1 MFRRL
6 IATSNSMGMLWAR
19 IPLGII
25 MIQHGYGKVF
35 GLPNFIQFCDNLGIP
50 PFFAVCAAF
59 GEFFGGL
66 GVLLGGLTRI
76 AAFGVG
82 CTMAVAAITRHML
95 PGYGFTM
102 NYHGTLPF
110 ASEGYEFHSVA
121 VGISMTLMFLGAG
134 AWSLD
139 GLLSKMLA
147 RKKSGSAVLK
157 ESPALGD

>member
-1 MFRRL
+1 MFKRL

-25 MIQHGYGKVF
+25 MVQHGYGKVM

-50 PFFAVCAAF
+50 PFLAVCAAC

-95 PGYGFTM
+95 PGYGFVM
-102 NYHGTLPF
+102 NYHGTLPY
-110 ASEGYEFHSVA
+110 ATEGYEFHSVA
-121 VGISMTLMFLGAG
+121 VGISLTLMFLGAG

-139 GLLSKMLA
+139 NVLSRILA
-147 RKKSGSAVLK
+147 KRKAQSPVLQG
-157 ESPALGD
+157 SPALGD

>member
-6 IATSNSMGMLWAR
+6 IATNAGMGMLWAR

-25 MIQHGYGKVF
+25 MVQHGYGKVF
-35 GLPNFIQFCDNLGIP
+35 GLSGFIQFCDNLGIP
-50 PFFAVCAAF
+50 PVFAVCAAF

-66 GVLLGGLTRI
+66 GMLLGGLTRI

-95 PGYGFTM
+95 PGYGFVM

-110 ASEGYEFHSVA
+110 ATEGYEFHVVA
-121 VGISMTLMFLGAG
+121 VGISATLMFLGAG
-134 AWSLD
+134 ALSLD
-139 GLLSKMLA
+139 HVLSRVLA
-147 RKKSGSAVLK
+147 RRKSQPPLLHG
-157 ESPALGD
+157 SPALGD